1 MNSTQYANSC
11 AVGIDI
17 GGTKTLVALID
28 SKGSMLDKVE
38 FPSMP
43 ETGPANMMNRIRES
57 VAAVLTSLPSNGQLI
72 GIGIATAGVIDSAR
86 KVIEYAANL
95 GWNHV
100 DVGTELEQSFN
111 VPVKLGNDAN
121 LAAVA
126 EYVWG
131 TEKQVS
137 DLIYVTV
144 STGIGA
150 GIVSDGHLVK
160 GASDSAGEFGH
171 ISIDINGKQCSCGNV
186 GCLENYCSGTAIAR
200 IANER
205 LARAEQGEPW
215 TSKAVLDA
223 AHRGDSAACAIIDES
238 AFYLA
243 NGIVS
248 LIHLFN
254 PAQIIFGGGVMST
267 DNRLYE
273 KTKLVIAERCL
284 PSMYK
289 EVTVR
294 RTQLGKEIGVL
305 GAAGQFF
312 MDNAASC

>member
-1 MNSTQYANSC
+1 MISTQSTNSC

-28 SKGSMLDKVE
+28 SKGSILDKIE

-43 ETGPANMMNRIRES
+43 ETGSDHMMKRIRES
-57 VAAVLTSLPSNGQLI
+57 VSSLLKSLPSDGQLI

-86 KVIEYAANL
+86 KVIVYASNL
-95 GWNHV
+95 GWDHV
-100 DVGTELEQSFN
+100 DVGTELEQSFQ

-131 TEKQVS
+131 TEKEIN

-150 GIVSDGHLVK
+150 GIVSEGRLVK

-171 ISIDINGKQCSCGNV
+171 ISIDLKGEPCSCGNV

-205 LARAEQGEPW
+205 LALTEQGDAW

-223 AHRGDSAACAIIDES
+223 AHRGDEAACAIIDEA
-238 AFYLA
+238 AFYLG

-254 PAQIIFGGGVMST
+254 PSQIIFGGGVMSAEH
-267 DNRLYE
+267 RLYE
-273 KTKLVIAERCL
+273 ETKRIVEERCL

-289 EVTVR
+289 EVTIR
-294 RTQLGKEIGVL
+294 RTELGKEIGVL

-312 MDNAASC
+312 MDDAATR